1 MRLQD
6 WWAAGRFIPLEGDWI
21 FTVVRGEG
29 PTLVFLHGFPTSS
42 HDWASVI
49 ADLSRDHR
57 CVAFDY
63 LGFGAS
69 DKPQRADYSSI
80 TQTNRALKLLQ
91 ILDVPEATVIGH
103 DLGGIVLQQLL
114 HGTLR
119 GGVDLRIEQAVFVNS
134 SVFSELYRP
143 TPLQLALVDPVQ
155 GKTLARQVSRAALE
169 ASIATMFP
177 AYPPAADLLDDMW
190 AAISRDSG
198 QHLWPEQLVYMA
210 ERADHGGAWVESMK
224 QTPTPLGFVY
234 GLADP
239 ISGAHI
245 LAHAEAEL
253 PRARCVALPGLGHYP
268 HVESPSGFI
277 AALRTLLPQRA
288 DA

>member
-6 WWAAGRFIPLEGDWI
+6 WWAAGRFIQLDSDWI
-21 FTVVRGEG
+21 FAMMRGEG
-29 PTLVFLHGFPTSS
+29 PTIVFLHGFPTSS
-42 HDWASVI
+42 HDWADVI
-49 ADLSRDHR
+49 ADLSRDFR

-63 LGFGAS
+63 LGYGAS
-69 DKPQRADYSSI
+69 DKPQSADYSSI
-80 TQTNRALKLLQ
+80 SQTNRALKILQ
-91 ILDVPEATVIGH
+91 ILDVSEATFVGH

-114 HGTLR
+114 HCTHQ
-119 GGVDLRIEQAVFVNS
+119 GGVDLRIEQAVFANS

-143 TPLQLALVDPVQ
+143 TPVQLALVDPAQ
-155 GKTLARQVSRAALE
+155 GKTLARQVSRVAFE
-169 ASIATMFP
+169 ASIAAMFP

-190 AAISRDSG
+190 AAISRDNG

-210 ERADHGGAWVESMK
+210 ERNDHGGAWVESMK
-224 QTPTPLGFVY
+224 QTPAALGFVY

-239 ISGAHI
+239 ISGAQI

-253 PRARCVALPGLGHYP
+253 PRARCVGLPSLGHYP
-268 HVESPSGFI
+268 QVESPWAFI

-288 DA
+288 DT